1 VKNSPWLP
9 IAALALAVVLA
20 VAVIATTGPSGP
32 IPLAELQLGAVGGA
46 LALTIFGV
54 QGLISVALEGEELR
68 PGLAPPHLTD
78 PLSAAIVIAALLL
91 FLDALL
97 LGYGIVTGWGTAR
110 VGVAAGIGCLLLA
123 TILLFYKEAFL
134 GDEAHFDDR
143 EDGIPW

>member
-32 IPLAELQLGAVGGA
+32 IPLGELQLGAVGGA